1 MMEQPIEKQGAKS
14 ARLKLLVTIP
24 AYNEEDSIASII
36 ERTLEAKERIIRD
49 SPVTEVEVTV
59 VSDGSTDR
67 TVEIARRYEPGIRL
81 IAFPRNRGYGAAIK
95 EGWRSSDADL
105 LSFLDADGTCDPLFF
120 ANLCRLIEREE
131 ADVVLGCRM
140 TRQSKMPLLRRVGN
154 FIFALLLSFFS
165 SSRVRDTASGMR
177 VVRRSSLPKIF
188 PLPDGMHFTPAM
200 SARAILSPE
209 LRIFEEEMPYHE
221 RAGESKL
228 RVIRDGLRFLRV
240 IVEAALLYRPSR
252 LTGFL
257 GALSILVAAGLIV
270 SPTLYYLRHQRLVE
284 WMIYRFVVA
293 DLLTTSG
300 TLLLCA
306 SYLSRRIVEMV
317 LQLREEP
324 PLFHRAMGRFL
335 RSWVF
340 FLAVGVLVIAG
351 GVLVAPSFVQL
362 VRTGAT
368 YEHWSRFIA
377 MSVCVSVALT
387 LVVTRVVDFSLDL
400 LADRLSYLRTRDAT

>member
-1 MMEQPIEKQGAKS
+1 VVEPVKNVQGVDKPHL
-14 ARLKLLVTIP
+14 RLLITIP

-36 ERTLEAKERIIRD
+36 ERSLGAREEILRD
-49 SPVTEVEVTV
+49 SPVTEVEITV

-67 TVEIARRYEPGIRL
+67 TVEIARRYEPRIRL
-81 IAFPRNRGYGAAIK
+81 IVFPRNRGYGAAIK
-95 EGWRSSDADL
+95 EGWRNSDADL
-105 LSFLDADGTCDPLFF
+105 LSFLDADGTCDPRFF
-120 ANLCRLIEREE
+120 ANLCRLIERET

-140 TRQSKMPLLRRVGN
+140 TRESKMPPLRRVGN

-165 SSRVRDTASGMR
+165 SARVRDTASGMR

-188 PLPDGMHFTPAM
+188 PLPDGMHFTPSM

-209 LRIFEEEMPYHE
+209 LRIFEEKMPYHE

-240 IVEAALLYRPSR
+240 IVEAAFLYRPSR
-252 LTGFL
+252 PTGFV
-257 GALSILVAAGLIV
+257 GALFIVTAAALIAG
-270 SPTLYYLRHQRLVE
+270 PTVYYARHHQLVE

-317 LQLREEP
+317 LQLSVAP
-324 PLFHRAMGRFL
+324 PLFHRAFGRLL
-335 RSWVF
+335 RSWSF
-340 FLAVGVLVIAG
+340 FVVVGLLVVVGVALVT
-351 GVLVAPSFVQL
+351 PSFLQL

-387 LVVTRVVDFSLDL
+387 LVVTRIVDFSLDL
-400 LADRLSYLRTRDAT
+400 LGERLAYLRSPATE

>member
-1 MMEQPIEKQGAKS
+1 LTRALTPNPGN
-14 ARLKLLVTIP
+14 RLKLLITIP

-36 ERTLEAKERIIRD
+36 ERTLAARERIVAG
-49 SPVTEVEVTV
+49 SPVTEVDVAV

-67 TVEIARRYEPGIRL
+67 TVEIARRYEDRIRL
-81 IAFPRNRGYGAAIK
+81 VVFERNRGYGAAIK
-95 EGWRSSDADL
+95 AGWGTSDAEL
-105 LSFLDADGTCDPLFF
+105 LSFLDADGTCDPNFF
-120 ANLCRLIEREE
+120 VNLCNLIEREN

-154 FIFALLLSFFS
+154 FIFAVLLSFFS

-177 VVRRSSLPKIF
+177 VVRRSSLPRLY

-200 SARAILSPE
+200 SARAILSPQ

-228 RVIRDGLRFLRV
+228 RVIRDGIRFLRV
-240 IVEAALLYRPSR
+240 IVEAAFLYRPSR
-252 LTGFL
+252 PTGFL
-257 GALSILVAAGLIV
+257 GVVFLLSAAILIV
-270 SPTLYYLRHQRLVE
+270 GPTAFYLEHRRVLE

-300 TLLLCA
+300 ALLLCA
-306 SYLSRRIVEMV
+306 SYLSRRIVQMV
-317 LQLREEP
+317 LQLNEQPSLLQR
-324 PLFHRAMGRFL
+324 LLSTALHGRTF
-335 RSWVF
+335 V
-340 FLAVGVLVIAG
+340 VLVLALLLVG
-351 GVLVAPSFVQL
+351 GWLVAPSFIEL

-377 MSVCVSVALT
+377 MSVCVSVAMV

-400 LADRLSYLRTRDAT
+400 LDERLQYLRSSVPQEKA